1 MPPIRNPRI
10 DYLKEKIAIMP
21 DTPGVYQYFDSE
33 GTIIYIGKAKN
44 LKRRVSSY
52 FNKVHDSNRTNR
64 LVRNIYDLKYI
75 VVPTEEDALKLENYM
90 IKAHQ
95 PRYNVLLKDDKTYP
109 WICIKNEPFPRVF
122 MTRKPVKDGSTYF
135 GPYTN
140 VKMVNTLL
148 ELFREIHKVRT
159 CSLNLAP
166 PQIAKGD
173 YKVCLQYHI
182 KNCKGP
188 CQGLESEADYNKD
201 IQEIKQIL
209 RGNTSEVTE
218 YLYAEMMR
226 LTEKLKFEE
235 AEEIKH
241 KYRMIENYRTK
252 TAIVQPALTNIDVY
266 SYLEEESSAYINYF
280 HVVRGA
286 IVQSYTFEYKRAID
300 EPREELLALGIA
312 EMRERFSSPAKE
324 ILVPFLP
331 DLELDGITFVVP
343 QRGDKRKLLDLS
355 EKNLKQYRIDKLK
368 HAEKLNPEQRTMRLL
383 KEIQQELGLPKPP
396 MQIECYD
403 NSNISGSDPVAACVV
418 FRGGVPAK
426 KEYRKYNIKTVVG
439 PDDYASMK
447 EVVRRRYTR
456 AIDEAL
462 PLPDLILTDGGRGQM
477 EVVRQ
482 VVEDEL
488 GLDIPIAGLAKD
500 KRHRT
505 HEVLYGFPP
514 KVVGIKQHTPLFRLL
529 EQIQNEVHRF
539 AITFHRD
546 KRSKRQVASEL
557 DAVKGIGEKSKTTLL
572 KQFKSVKRIRE
583 ASVDEIAAVVGPAKA
598 KVLKEA
604 LSGENNVVK

>member
-557 DAVKGIGEKSKTTLL
+557 DAVKGIGEKSKTALL

-604 LSGENNVVK
+604 LSGENNVAK

>member
-226 LTEKLKFEE
+226 LAEKLKFEE

>member
-1 MPPIRNPRI
+1 
-10 DYLKEKIAIMP
+10 MP
-21 DTPGVYQYFDSE
+21 DTPGVYQYFDKE
-33 GTIIYIGKAKN
+33 GEIIYIGKAKN

-52 FNKVHDSNRTNR
+52 FNKIHDSNRTNR
-64 LVRNIYDLKYI
+64 LVRNIHDLKYI
-75 VVPTEEDALKLENYM
+75 VVNTEEDALKLENYM

-122 MTRKPVKDGSTYF
+122 MTRKVIKDGSAYF

-140 VKMVNTLL
+140 IKMVYTLL

-166 PQIAKGD
+166 PMIQKGE

-188 CQGLESEADYNKD
+188 CQGFQTEEEYNKD

-209 RGNTSEVTE
+209 RGNTAELSD
-218 YLYAEMMR
+218 YLYQEMMR
-226 LTEKLKFEE
+226 LAGKLKFEE
-235 AEEIKH
+235 AEQVKH
-241 KYRMIENYRTK
+241 KYRLIENYRTK
-252 TAIVQPALTNIDVY
+252 TSIVQPVLTNMDVY
-266 SYLEEESSAYINYF
+266 SYLEEENSAYINYF
-280 HVVRGA
+280 HIIKGA
-286 IVQSYTFEYKRAID
+286 IVQSYTFEYKRRID
-300 EPREELLALGIA
+300 DPKEEILALGIA
-312 EMRERFSSPAKE
+312 EMRERFNSPARE

-331 DLELDGITFVVP
+331 DLDLNGITFTIP
-343 QRGDKRKLLDLS
+343 QRGDKKKLLDLS
-355 EKNLKQYRIDKLK
+355 DKNLKQFQIDKLK
-368 HAEKLNPEQRTMRLL
+368 QAEKLNPEQRNMRLL
-383 KEIQQELGLPKPP
+383 KEIQSEMGLSKTP
-396 MQIECYD
+396 MHIECYD
-403 NSNISGSDPVAACVV
+403 NSNISGTDAVAACVV
-418 FRGGVPAK
+418 FKNGTPSK
-426 KEYRKYNIKTVVG
+426 KDYRKYNIKTVEG

-456 AIDEAL
+456 AMEEAL
-462 PLPDLILTDGGRGQM
+462 PLPDLILTDGGKGQM

-488 GLDIPIAGLAKD
+488 HLDIPIAGLAKD

-505 HEVLYGFPP
+505 SEVLFGFPP
-514 KVVGIKQHTPLFRLL
+514 KVIGIKQHTPLFRLL

-557 DAVKGIGEKSKTTLL
+557 DQIKGIGEKTKTMLL
-572 KQFKSVKRIRE
+572 KEFKSVKKIKE
-583 ASVDEIAAVVGPAKA
+583 ASLEQISALIGNSKA
-598 KVLKEA
+598 KVLKSA
-604 LSGENNVVK
+604 LNQEIKQDN